1 MSLPPASVP
10 STERFVAEL
19 IEVLSQRAGRVEFL
33 IAARLEILDAY
44 ASRLSQSLKSGVSF
58 LLPAL
63 HEPKP
68 FTQDFAGVLIAAGAD
83 ELFYQFSL
91 MFREDDV
98 SGRHGKPPSAL
109 A

>member
-1 MSLPPASVP
+1 MAPQL
-10 STERFVAEL
+10 
-19 IEVLSQRAGRVEFL
+19 AGRVEFL
-33 IAARLEILDAY
+33 VAARVEILDAY
-44 ASRLSQSLKSGVSF
+44 TSRLSQSLKSGVIF
-58 LLPAL
+58 PLPAL

-68 FTQDFAGVLIAAGAD
+68 FTQDSTSVLITARAD

-98 SGRHGKPPSAL
+98 SGRPGKPPSAL